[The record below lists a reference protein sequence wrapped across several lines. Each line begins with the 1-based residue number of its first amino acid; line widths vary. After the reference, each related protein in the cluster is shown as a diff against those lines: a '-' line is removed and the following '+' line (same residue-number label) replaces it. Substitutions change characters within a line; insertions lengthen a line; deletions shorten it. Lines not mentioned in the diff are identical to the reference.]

1 MRSWGFVCIGVL
13 AVGCSND
20 VDPRVIPG
28 GGIGDGE
35 IDGELNVY
43 VIDTQTDAAIANATV
58 EVGGTEKETDEH
70 GLVVFEDVEGRQ
82 DIAVKAS
89 GYRSTVWVG
98 ANGANVTMP
107 LTALTPNAPDQA
119 VLSGTVDNWSQDL
132 PQGHAKAAIV
142 LYSQTDQ
149 LGDDA
154 NNIQTPL
161 MGNICFGALMC
172 AWRVNVRTGSV
183 TLAAAIIDR
192 DGKGTPADE
201 SDDTNTIIGWSI
213 KENITVEDGVD
224 QSGMTLAAVEAGN
237 MQNVT
242 VDLGTPP
249 AALPTVQSL
258 VGVEIGDHE
267 VVQVPTFVLED
278 PTHVLAPK
286 PAAFTSGTGYR
297 LTAVAQTSMGDTGP
311 QSILLRQGL
320 TGTTLEAGEWLVP
333 PTGVSITRTG
343 ASFTPSDGALAHI
356 VAWRDSTGETV
367 LEMLILDGSKEVEIP
382 ALVALPSSGIPNGR
396 VQAIGADFD
405 LGDFSLDEDRQLL
418 WGLAGQPADI
428 Q

>member
-1 MRSWGFVCIGVL
+1 MRSWGFVCVGVL

-28 GGIGDGE
+28 GGVGDGE

-43 VIDTQTDAAIANATV
+43 VIDSYTDEPIANATV
-58 EVGGTEKETDEH
+58 EVGGTERETDEN
-70 GLVVFEDVEGRQ
+70 GLVVFDGVEGRQ
-82 DIAVKAS
+82 QVAVKAD

-107 LTALTPNAPDQA
+107 LTPLMSDAPDQA
-119 VLSGTVDNWSQDL
+119 VLSGTIDNWSQDL

-142 LYSQTDQ
+142 LYSQTDR

-154 NNIQTPL
+154 NNIPTPAN
-161 MGNICFGALMC
+161 GNICFGALAC
-172 AWRVNVRTGSV
+172 AWRVNVRTGNV
-183 TLAAAIIDR
+183 TLAAAIVDR
-192 DGKGTPADE
+192 DGRGTPQED
-201 SDDTNTIIGWSI
+201 DDTNTIIGWSI

-224 QSGMTLAAVEAGN
+224 QSGMTLTTVEAGN
-237 MQNVT
+237 MEEVT

-258 VGVEIGDHE
+258 VGVEIGEDE

-278 PTHVLAPK
+278 PTRVLAPK
-286 PAAFTSGTGYR
+286 PAAFTDGTAYR
-297 LTAVAQTSMGDTGP
+297 LTAVAQTSMGNMGP
-311 QSILLRQGL
+311 TSILLRQGL
-320 TGTTLEAGEWLVP
+320 TDPALEAGEWLVP
-333 PTGVSITRTG
+333 PTGVSITRSG
-343 ASFTPSDGALAHI
+343 ATFTPTEGALAHF
-356 VAWRDSTGETV
+356 VQWRDTRGDTV
-367 LEMLILDGSKEVEIP
+367 LEILILDGSTEVEVP
-382 ALVALPSSGIPNGR
+382 ALVALPSTGITTGG

-405 LGDFSLDEDRQLL
+405 LDDFSLDDDRRLL
-418 WGLAGQPADI
+418 WGLAGQPADL